1 MESTEN
7 VLALFNTASEKLHSL
22 LVNAEN
28 EPLLISEIIELY
40 YQIMNVSSMAF
51 MLKNKLEDSMTEE
64 TLQKI
69 TSIESDI
76 TEKFNSSIHP
86 QIITQLSNTIQNT
99 TQRLQS
105 GSRKKTKDEI
115 KSESQLYEE
124 LRQQMSTKEFVEQY
138 DKNLKYA

>member
-1 MESTEN
+1 MESAED
-7 VLALFNTASEKLHSL
+7 VLFTFNTAAEKLQSL
-22 LVNAEN
+22 LVNAQ
-28 EPLLISEIIELY
+28 SESLPIPEIVELY

-51 MLKNKLEDSMTEE
+51 MLKNKLGDSMTEE

-86 QIITQLSNTIQNT
+86 QIITQLSNTIQST
-99 TQRLQS
+99 MQRLQS
-105 GSRKKTKDEI
+105 DSDNKTTAEI
-115 KSESQLYEE
+115 KNESQLYEE

-138 DKNLKYA
+138 DKNLQHA

>member
-1 MESTEN
+1 MKSPDD
-7 VLALFNTASEKLHSL
+7 VLSLFNNATEKLHTL
-22 LVNAEN
+22 LVNAHN
-28 EPLLISEIIELY
+28 EPLLLPEIIELY

-51 MLKNKLEDSMTEE
+51 MLKNKLGDSKTEE

-86 QIITQLSNTIQNT
+86 QIIVQLSNTIQNT
-99 TQRLQS
+99 MQKLQS
-105 GSRKKTKDEI
+105 DSDNKTTAEI
-115 KSESQLYEE
+115 KNESQLYEE

-138 DKNLKYA
+138 DKNLQHA

>member
-1 MESTEN
+1 MESAED
-7 VLALFNTASEKLHSL
+7 VLFTFNTASEKLQSL
-22 LVNAEN
+22 LVNAQ
-28 EPLLISEIIELY
+28 SESLPIPEIVELY

-51 MLKNKLEDSMTEE
+51 MLKNKLGDSMTEE

-86 QIITQLSNTIQNT
+86 QIITQLSNTIQST
-99 TQRLQS
+99 MQRLQS
-105 GSRKKTKDEI
+105 DSDNKTTAEI
-115 KSESQLYEE
+115 KNESQLYEE

-138 DKNLKYA
+138 DKNLQHA